1 MADGLLLNS
10 NLTNDLFFFFFLGVK
25 GLNANQP
32 GHSCKDIRDSGDS
45 KGDGEYWIDPEKSGN
60 PFKVFC
66 DMTTKGGKFR
76 QEIIE
81 VRERLPH
88 VSLKPKLIPH
98 KLFLVIVPSS
108 SAYTLRALRG
118 CFHGEFVMCRF
129 V

>member
-1 MADGLLLNS
+1 MPISLVIPVR
-10 NLTNDLFFFFFLGVK
+10 T
-25 GLNANQP
+25 
-32 GHSCKDIRDSGDS
+32 SGTLETLKETAS
-45 KGDGEYWIDPEKSGN
+45 TGSTLRRV
-60 PFKVFC
+60 KVFC
-66 DMTTKGGKFR
+66 GMTTKGGKFR